1 MSSGDEEP
9 QPSTSRGIKRKK
21 YLQCYKKE
29 WELEFPGWLQ
39 ASSKNL
45 NYANCK
51 SCNKDIKISSGKDAL
66 KKHSTSEGHLVA
78 CRSVKAQPSITSFV
92 VKKIQKNAEMVKQ
105 GELRLAAFVAE
116 HDLPF
121 SIMEHLPKLIQAICP
136 DSKIAEELKCSITKS
151 HALVEHILGKES
163 LNNLCQDLRQH
174 KFSLIIDESTD
185 RSTIKHLCLVVRA
198 GFSRFSILT
207 FDNTGCDKRESRKRK
222 PFSQIPAEEPTI
234 NCKRSRD
241 EDNNN
246 FEKRAGTINHMILK
260 NFMCHSLLEVKFNN
274 NISIMIGKNGSGK
287 SAILTALV
295 LGLGGKATFTNRGNN
310 VKGPMAYKPA
320 VYGKRI
326 NIRRTLTASGSG
338 SYKIRSEN
346 GEVVSTHAKEVQ
358 NITTGLNIQV
368 DNPVCIL
375 NQDTSRNFLNSSDSK
390 KKFSLFMKATRLDVL
405 EMEYKQT
412 NMRNLEEELKKLEKK
427 IVNHNAMSSLK
438 DMMKQLQIE
447 LEWAKVR
454 DVELECEQEKSNVK
468 TIEKKLDDF
477 RGASNKRAEKENAL
491 NSKISE
497 LQQQIAEV
505 KKQIEVQQRSQQEV
519 KSKIDQIARHYNDKK
534 KRKAQVQ
541 TSLQSKKSDIATIQK
556 EIASHSET

>member
-151 HALVEHILGKES
+151 HALSRKRKPFSQIPAEEPTINCKRSRDED
-163 LNNLCQDLRQH
+163 NNN
-174 KFSLIIDESTD
+174 F
-185 RSTIKHLCLVVRA
+185 
-198 GFSRFSILT
+198 
-207 FDNTGCDKRESRKRK
+207 ESRKRK